1 MTDMTTYAWGRRLLD
16 LNTGSADR
24 PGEFAL
30 FGRQWELLNGVFAP
44 VYCFSTQLFTSWMP
58 FPAGGSLLEV
68 GSGAGVLAVEA
79 ALAGCAEVTAVDI
92 SEIAVENTRR
102 NVARH
107 KVGDRVRVLRSD
119 LFAAL
124 PADARFDV
132 VFWNS
137 NFIEPP
143 EDFRDGNAGDIADAI
158 FDPGYETHW
167 TFLAEGRSR
176 LNRSGRLLLGFS
188 TLGHHERLDAM
199 TAELGLRTEVL
210 REKAVL
216 PGLTYQILEI
226 EEA

>member
-1 MTDMTTYAWGRRLLD
+1 MTELTTYGWGRRLLD
-16 LNTGSADR
+16 LNTGRDDR

-30 FGRQWELLNGVFAP
+30 FGRDWELLDGVFAP
-44 VYCFSTQLFTSWMP
+44 VYCFSTQLFTSWVP
-58 FPAGGSLLEV
+58 FPVGGSLLEV

-92 SEIAVENTRR
+92 SEAAVENTRR

-107 KVGDRVRVLRSD
+107 GVGDRVRVLRSD

-124 PADARFDV
+124 PADDRFDV

-143 EDFRDGNAGDIADAI
+143 EDAPPGELADAI
-158 FDPGYETHW
+158 FDPGYATHR
-167 TFLAEGRSR
+167 TFLAEAPARCNPG
-176 LNRSGRLLLGFS
+176 GRLLLGFS
-188 TLGHHERLDAM
+188 SLGNRERLDALL
-199 TAELGLRTEVL
+199 AEFGLRAEVL
-210 REKAVL
+210 RAKAVL
-216 PGLTYQILEI
+216 PGLTYQILDI